1 MNSALNGSDL
11 PGQDRAFVTD
21 LVYGAL
27 RYEILL
33 DACLRPLLKRPD
45 KLPPEVLDALRLGA
59 YDVLL
64 RGTPRHAG
72 VHEWVEVV
80 KGTHKKL
87 AGLANAVLRRVAF
100 PEGLSEAERLGLPG
114 WLLGE
119 WWELFGEVRAAEIG
133 AALND
138 PEPLWLL
145 SYHPQASHSLIEE
158 GCEVRLG
165 PVQDTLAVRPA
176 KPLGELEAFKRG
188 WVQPQNPSST
198 LPVRLLEPEP
208 GERVLDLA
216 SGSGVKAA
224 QLAAAGARPLSIEL
238 HEEKLARAA
247 RNLERL
253 NLTAEGM
260 VHDLTTLPDVPPAP
274 KVLLDAP
281 CTGTGTLRG
290 NPETR
295 TRVSPETVKALA
307 ELQRSLLQ
315 TAAALTALGGTLVYA
330 VCALTHTEGAGM
342 MRWFLAS
349 HPDFEAETLFDRP
362 ARGEHARG
370 VLYFAAG
377 WIGRFFYLPAEAYE
391 NQWLVMS
398 G

>member
-1 MNSALNGSDL
+1 MNSALNGSYL
-11 PGQDRAFVTD
+11 SGQDRAFVTD

-64 RGTPRHAG
+64 RNTPRHAA

-80 KGTHKKL
+80 KGAHKKL
-87 AGLANAVLRRVAF
+87 AGLANAVLRRVEV
-100 PEGLSEAERLGLPG
+100 PDGLSEAERLGLPG

-119 WWELFGEVRAAEIG
+119 WQELFGEARAAEVG
-133 AALND
+133 AALNE

-145 SYHPQASHSLIEE
+145 SYHPQASHSLLEE

-176 KPLGELEAFKRG
+176 KPLGELTAFKRG

-198 LPVRLLEPEP
+198 LPVKLLEPEP

-238 HEEKLARAA
+238 YGEKLARAA

-253 NLTAEGM
+253 NLTAEGV

-290 NPETR
+290 NPEIR
-295 TRVSPETVKALA
+295 TRVYPETVEALST
-307 ELQRSLLQ
+307 LQRSLLQ
-315 TAAALTALGGTLVYA
+315 TAAALTAPGGTLLYA
-330 VCALTHTEGAGM
+330 VCALTHAEGVGM

-349 HPDFEAETLFDRP
+349 HPGFEAEPFLID
-362 ARGEHARG
+362 
-370 VLYFAAG
+370 
-377 WIGRFFYLPAEAYE
+377 LPAVNTPEGSYILPLGGLDSFFIAR
-391 NQWLVMS
+391 LRRTKIS

>member
-1 MNSALNGSDL
+1 MNSALNRNDL
-11 PGQDRAFVTD
+11 SGQDRAFVTD
-21 LVYGAL
+21 LVYGVL
-27 RYEILL
+27 RYEIFL

-45 KLPPEVLDALRLGA
+45 KLPPEVLDTLRLGA
-59 YDVLL
+59 YDILL
-64 RGTPRHAG
+64 RDTPRHAA

-80 KGTHKKL
+80 KGTHQKL
-87 AGLANAVLRRVAF
+87 SGLANAVLRRVKV
-100 PEGLSEAERLGLPG
+100 PDGLSEAERLGLPG
-114 WLLGE
+114 WLLEE
-119 WWELFGEVRAAEIG
+119 WRGLFGEDRAAEIG
-133 AALND
+133 AALNE

-145 SYHPQASHSLIEE
+145 SYHPQASHSLLEE

-176 KPLGELEAFKRG
+176 KPLGELTAFKRG

-238 HEEKLARAA
+238 YEEKLARAT

-260 VHDLTTLPDVPPAP
+260 VHDLTTLPDIPPAS

-290 NPETR
+290 NPEIR
-295 TRVSPETVKALA
+295 TRVSLETVETLA
-307 ELQRSLLQ
+307 ELQRSLLH
-315 TAAALTALGGTLVYA
+315 TAAALTAPGGTLLYA
-330 VCALTHTEGAGM
+330 VCALTHAEGAGM
-342 MRWFLAS
+342 TRWFLAS
-349 HPDFEAETLFDRP
+349 HPNFEAEPFLID
-362 ARGEHARG
+362 
-370 VLYFAAG
+370 
-377 WIGRFFYLPAEAYE
+377 LPAASTPEGSYILPLGGLDGFFIARLRRRDE
-391 NQWLVMS
+391 
-398 G
+398 